1 MSDRI
6 GSEGIGTVVLLA
18 SKFDSVLQDVGTKFH
33 DDLGNAIEDC
43 QKKLIAQY
51 KNNIANADYRG
62 NNPIIDFSSGIG
74 YSIWKKE
81 TGKRNSIE
89 NNVVSQMQ
97 RLYPSFFT
105 DEKEIKEIFKD
116 LSQIDVIQE
125 KYLFGVFLKNKE
137 KILNEKILNYFSSI
151 ERDLVSSI
159 EKNISDCNEDLKIL
173 NTESIQTLKDKK
185 DKVSKLLD
193 VIVEEVNGISKRI
206 DIKIDQYKK
215 ELFYEWSF
223 DVKEIP
229 TETIGITIHRDSTF
243 WGSDKRCQENVIF
256 PNIHKLIENLGKEF
270 NGQFTV
276 LSNLWKKKIE
286 TIKSDLRNKVNE
298 LIIDAIKKDDSGN
311 LEQRILNN
319 TLNEITDRMENSSTV
334 ENTIVDEFKS
344 SLEQTLMNVER
355 TTVFRY
361 GSMEEDE
368 ARQRAKND
376 ALKRVDEV
384 RLLVGSLISSIK
396 ADTQKLFDESGN
408 RLYTDFNKNQDQF
421 KNQFRV
427 KFDESIHEYE
437 LELEEKEKNVAILN
451 NVIKILTNIKEKI

>member
-1 MSDRI
+1 M
-6 GSEGIGTVVLLA
+6 
-18 SKFDSVLQDVGTKFH
+18 
-33 DDLGNAIEDC
+33 
-43 QKKLIAQY
+43 
-51 KNNIANADYRG
+51 
-62 NNPIIDFSSGIG
+62 
-74 YSIWKKE
+74 
-81 TGKRNSIE
+81 
-89 NNVVSQMQ
+89 
-97 RLYPSFFT
+97 
-105 DEKEIKEIFKD
+105 
-116 LSQIDVIQE
+116 
-125 KYLFGVFLKNKE
+125 
-137 KILNEKILNYFSSI
+137 
-151 ERDLVSSI
+151 
-159 EKNISDCNEDLKIL
+159 
-173 NTESIQTLKDKK
+173 
-185 DKVSKLLD
+185 
-193 VIVEEVNGISKRI
+193 NGISKRI

-229 TETIGITIHRDSTF
+229 TETICVNIHRDSTF
-243 WGSDKRCQENVIF
+243 WGNDKYCQENVIS
-256 PNIHKLIENLGKEF
+256 PNIHKLIGNLGKEF
-270 NGQFTV
+270 NEQFNT
-276 LSNLWKKKIE
+276 LSNLWKKKVE

-319 TLNEITDRMENSSTV
+319 TLDEITDRMENSSTI
-334 ENTIVDEFKS
+334 ENNIVDKFKS

-376 ALKRVDEV
+376 ALKKVDEV

-396 ADTQKLFDESGN
+396 ADTQKIFDVSGN
-408 RLYTDFNKNQDQF
+408 RLYADFNKNQDQL

-451 NVIKILTNIKEKI
+451 NVIKLLTNIKEKI